1 MTDDRQPA
9 YDAVIPARVRYDP
22 ELPDKAKLLYGEIR
36 ALASREGFCWATN
49 AYFCRLYDVNE
60 RTVQRLI
67 SALADRGHI
76 AVEMIRGEGV
86 EHGVERHIWV
96 DRAKF
101 YLRDPD
107 APPVTHRQ
115 TTPDKNVGTPPDTNA
130 GTTPDKNV
138 GENITRETSTREN
151 TPLKSPQG
159 GTGGRKR
166 KEPLP
171 DWEPDRFEKFWR
183 LYPKCESNA
192 NQKKADARRAWN
204 QLRPDDDLIGYMGK
218 VLVLQMKTRQW
229 NDGVGVPY
237 ASTWIRAFGKDELPD
252 LDTLMALGSGTSP
265 GGWAPDPEVMTN
277 G

>member
-1 MTDDRQPA
+1 M
-9 YDAVIPARVRYDP
+9 
-22 ELPDKAKLLYGEIR
+22 
-36 ALASREGFCWATN
+36 
-49 AYFCRLYDVNE
+49 
-60 RTVQRLI
+60 QRLI
-67 SALADRGHI
+67 SSLADRGHI

-115 TTPDKNVGTPPDTNA
+115 TTPDKNVG
-130 GTTPDKNV
+130 
-138 GENITRETSTREN
+138 ENITREHSTKEN

-252 LDTLMALGSGTSP
+252 LDTLMALGSGTSL

>member
-36 ALASREGFCWATN
+36 ALASRDGYCWATN

-60 RTVQRLI
+60 RTVQRLL

-107 APPVTHRQ
+107 APPLTHRQ
-115 TTPDKNVGTPPDTNA
+115 TTPGKNVGTPPDTNA
-130 GTTPDKNV
+130 GTPPDKNV
-138 GENITRETSTREN
+138 GENITRVNSTSKED
-151 TPLKSPQG
+151 PPVVPPE
-159 GTGGRKR
+159 GGRKR
-166 KEPLP
+166 REPLP

-183 LYPKCESNA
+183 LYPKTESNA

-237 ASTWIRAFGKDELPD
+237 ASTWIRAFGKEELPD
-252 LDTLMALGSGTSP
+252 VETLMALGSGTGS
-265 GGWAPDPEVMTN
+265 GGWAPDPEVMTS
-277 G
+277 